1 MVAGGDLLESVEAQA
16 ANKKPP
22 EGHEMPL
29 GTRVCVWLCVMC
41 LCVCGRVCVSC
52 VWLCVYHVCVCDV
65 CSWVYVLY
73 VHRVCVLSLIHI

>member
-29 GTRVCVWLCVMC
+29 GTRVCVAVCHVFVCVWPCMC
-41 LCVCGRVCVSC
+41 IMCVAVCVSC
-52 VWLCVYHVCVCDV
+52 MCV
-65 CSWVYVLY
+65 
-73 VHRVCVLSLIHI
+73 